1 MRVIAEGRRQ
11 AAGTA
16 AVVPAAIIPARWE
29 RDRSVGVAGPVRIGH
44 WSLEADMYHAIAKRI
59 ARKNFERVNQHDFES
74 LLADCVPA
82 VRHQFGGTHALGGVR
97 HDKEALRRW
106 FKRLQTVMPNL
117 NLSVTDV
124 WVKVCHMT
132 RQSLSAGRHR
142 PLCSMAHRIGTVG
155 SMSSRCVGGK

>member
-1 MRVIAEGRRQ
+1 
-11 AAGTA
+11 
-16 AVVPAAIIPARWE
+16 
-29 RDRSVGVAGPVRIGH
+29 
-44 WSLEADMYHAIAKRI
+44 MYHAIAKRI

-124 WVKVCHMT
+124 WVKGLPHDTTIIVRWEAQATLLDGSPYRNRGVHVIKMRWGKVT
-132 RQSLSAGRHR
+132 DID
-142 PLCSMAHRIGTVG
+142 AHEDSEAVVKGLAVQARRGIAEAAAEPIV
-155 SMSSRCVGGK
+155 S